1 MRPHIQPWAQYNFMS
16 QTVDIYFGS
25 TISGRRAAA
34 LPVVFNEVEAG
45 ALIDPA
51 LRLTRDSAQ
60 ELMDALWSAGL
71 RPTEGSGSAGS
82 LAATERHL
90 ADMRGILQKQGVL

>member
-1 MRPHIQPWAQYNFMS
+1 MRQHFHSWAQSNFMA
-16 QTVDIYFGS
+16 QTIDLFFRSDID
-25 TISGRRAAA
+25 GRRYAG
-34 LPVVFNEVEAG
+34 LPVVFRVVEDGEEV
-45 ALIDPA
+45 DPT
-51 LRLTRDSAQ
+51 LRLSRDSAQ